1 MIAVQGP
8 VVDVEFLSEGE
19 TPNLYELIETSAYDG
34 RRIFLEVAEHLP
46 GNVARCIALSSTI
59 NLAYQSPA
67 ENTGRM
73 IEIPVGPEV
82 FGRILNVV
90 GEPMDGLGPIV
101 ASETLPIRKPS
112 SNIRLNPDLLT
123 GEDFKVLET
132 GIKMIDLLFPLVKGG
147 KAGVLGGAAL
157 GKSILI
163 LELMHNVIEQHE
175 GVCVF
180 TGAGER
186 IREGNELYFEIIKQK
201 MAGKVMMA
209 FGQMN
214 EPPGARF
221 EIAFTGV
228 TLAEHLQNQNKDV
241 LFFIDNVFRF
251 AQAGAEISTLLGRVP
266 SETGYQPT
274 LASEVGDFH
283 ERIQPRESGSITA
296 IEAVYVPDP
305 LMKIADFGC

>member
-1 MIAVQGP
+1 MNPIIKKGIVIGVQGP

-67 ENTGRM
+67 ESTGRM
-73 IEIPVGPEV
+73 IEIPVGPEA
-82 FGRILNVV
+82 FGRILSVV

-101 ASETLPIRKPS
+101 PTETLPIRKPS
-112 SNIRLNPDLLT
+112 SNIRLNPDFLT

-163 LELMHNVIEQHE
+163 LELMHNVIEQHK

-186 IREGNELYFEIIKQK
+186 IREGN
-201 MAGKVMMA
+201 
-209 FGQMN
+209 
-214 EPPGARF
+214 
-221 EIAFTGV
+221 
-228 TLAEHLQNQNKDV
+228 
-241 LFFIDNVFRF
+241 
-251 AQAGAEISTLLGRVP
+251 
-266 SETGYQPT
+266 
-274 LASEVGDFH
+274 
-283 ERIQPRESGSITA
+283 
-296 IEAVYVPDP
+296 
-305 LMKIADFGC
+305 

>member
-1 MIAVQGP
+1 
-8 VVDVEFLSEGE
+8 
-19 TPNLYELIETSAYDG
+19 
-34 RRIFLEVAEHLP
+34 
-46 GNVARCIALSSTI
+46 
-59 NLAYQSPA
+59 
-67 ENTGRM
+67 M
-73 IEIPVGPEV
+73 IEIPVGPEA
-82 FGRILNVV
+82 FGRILSVV

-101 ASETLPIRKPS
+101 PTETLPIRKPS
-112 SNIRLNPDLLT
+112 SNIRLNPDFLT

-163 LELMHNVIEQHE
+163 LELMHNVIEQHK

-186 IREGNELYFEIIKQK
+186 IREGNELYFEIVKQK

-221 EIAFTGV
+221 EIAF
-228 TLAEHLQNQNKDV
+228 
-241 LFFIDNVFRF
+241 
-251 AQAGAEISTLLGRVP
+251 
-266 SETGYQPT
+266 
-274 LASEVGDFH
+274 
-283 ERIQPRESGSITA
+283 
-296 IEAVYVPDP
+296 
-305 LMKIADFGC
+305 